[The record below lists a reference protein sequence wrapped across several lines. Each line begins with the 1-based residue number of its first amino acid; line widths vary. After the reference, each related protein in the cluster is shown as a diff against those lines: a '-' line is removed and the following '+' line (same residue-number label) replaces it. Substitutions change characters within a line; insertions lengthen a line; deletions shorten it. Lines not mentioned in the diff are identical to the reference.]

1 MHFTFYH
8 GLISFKCYRDT
19 HSEDHLRSGIDAIIK
34 IESWQKHCLSNF
46 ENKLLL
52 LNAEQQASLPNI
64 DDAKA
69 LYLASATT
77 ARDCGRKH
85 EEGLAYEFMGN
96 FFLTVANDHPEAMKC
111 MKSARTCY
119 MQWGAF
125 GKAASLSKEHGLN
138 NFSQV
143 NSVEKAKKHSRGNE

>member
-1 MHFTFYH
+1 M
-8 GLISFKCYRDT
+8 
-19 HSEDHLRSGIDAIIK
+19 RSGIDAIIK
-34 IESWQKHCLSNF
+34 IESWQKHCPSNF

-96 FFLTVANDHPEAMKC
+96 FFLETNK
-111 MKSARTCY
+111 
-119 MQWGAF
+119 
-125 GKAASLSKEHGLN
+125 
-138 NFSQV
+138 
-143 NSVEKAKKHSRGNE
+143 